1 MLPFPDEYDYGK
13 SEEYVPDE
21 SEIEPTRPYTAE
33 ERAELDKFYAELA
46 EVLAEIN
53 G

>member
-1 MLPFPDEYDYGK
+1 MPPFPNEYDYEE
-13 SEEYVPDE
+13 SEEYIPDE

-33 ERAELDKFYAELA
+33 ERAELDELYARMAADLA
-46 EVLAEIN
+46 KIN

>member
-1 MLPFPDEYDYGK
+1 MPPFPNEYDYEE
-13 SEEYVPDE
+13 SEEYIPDE
-21 SEIEPTRPYTAE
+21 SEIEPTRPYTSE